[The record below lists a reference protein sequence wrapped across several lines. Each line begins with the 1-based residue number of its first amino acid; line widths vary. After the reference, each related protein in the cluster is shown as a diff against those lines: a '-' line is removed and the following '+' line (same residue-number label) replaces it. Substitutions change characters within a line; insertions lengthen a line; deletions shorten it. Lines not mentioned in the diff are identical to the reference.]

1 MRAVVRVK
9 ATRKARQ
16 VRAVV
21 PAKVVPQVKQA
32 IQMKATHQV
41 QPVKQVVPA
50 KVVLQVRPAQPTV
63 QVRVAPQAL

>member
-9 ATRKARQ
+9 ATRKAQ
-16 VRAVV
+16 PAKPVV

>member
-1 MRAVVRVK
+1 
-9 ATRKARQ
+9 
-16 VRAVV
+16 
-21 PAKVVPQVKQA
+21 
-32 IQMKATHQV
+32 MKATHQV